1 MLPFPPKGHH
11 GFSAARLLHC
21 STILLFSFVQTSLE
35 FRIHLRYEFLMLGIQ
50 PVIDKLHSHENS
62 TLDRWG
68 GTKLTCFYVL
78 PKKSTADSSF
88 FMELSGPR
96 LDWLPLKLHLFFPSS
111 QALGLFWDAAERG
124 WAGSGQ
130 PLWIGKMKRKS
141 AHVSSVGSLCEHVFL
156 LPQVHIDTKSATQV
170 FDLIRKKM
178 NHTDAYPHFMSVLH
192 HCLLMPREC
201 WRRLSRRSPSHER
214 RHISTEWGKRV

>member
-1 MLPFPPKGHH
+1 MA
-11 GFSAARLLHC
+11 SLLQD
-21 STILLFSFVQTSLE
+21 SYLVPWLFFFAQTSLE

-62 TLDRWG
+62 TLDRWD
-68 GTKLTCFYVL
+68 GTKMTCYHTFFDVCT
-78 PKKSTADSSF
+78 KHKSRVDRSF
-88 FMELSGPR
+88 FIEPSSPR
-96 LDWLPLKLHLFFPSS
+96 LYWLLLNPRLFFSHL
-111 QALGLFWDAAERG
+111 QAFRLFWDAAERG

-130 PLWIGKMKRKS
+130 PLWLGKTKRKS
-141 AHVSSVGSLCEHVFL
+141 VHDLKSAGFVCGHVFL
-156 LPQVHIDTKSATQV
+156 LLQVHIDTKSATQV

-201 WRRLSRRSPSHER
+201 WQLLSRSAPSNEK
-214 RHISTEWGKRV
+214 INIAP